1 MSKKTKIFYG
11 VSLRKVTA
19 KNGKVNLLFS
29 LQLVATALV
38 VFFQTTKKSLI
49 GRAAFVV
56 WYLLFGVMFSEVLI
70 APVGV
75 WSRISQQM
83 PPNEVAFSLAGGC
96 GSARRANKTEQKVT
110 QKKSCFFSCW
120 RLLFPALSF

>member
-11 VSLRKVTA
+11 VSLRKVAA
-19 KNGKVNLLFS
+19 KNGKVNLLFRRN
-29 LQLVATALV
+29 LWRRHWLC
-38 VFFQTTKKSLI
+38 FFQTTKKSLI

-56 WYLLFGVMFSEVLI
+56 WYLLFGVIFSEVLI
-70 APVGV
+70 VPVGV